1 MFLFYTNPILIA
13 AAVLPAIFLLVH
25 VYRADKLEKEPAP
38 LLISLVL
45 YGIAATF
52 IALVLERAGS
62 FLLGLWFEE
71 GSVAYNAIMYFG
83 IVAFS
88 EEGAKYF
95 LLRRRT
101 WHSAAFNCQFDGVV
115 YAVFVALGFA
125 LWENISY
132 VLMYGLSTAL
142 VRAVTAVPGHA
153 CFGVFMG
160 VWYGLAKRL
169 HGQGRDSASKL
180 CRVLALLLPALLHGR
195 RVMQLDDIFH
205 FGYLVCAVENE
216 GHVVIPDGS
225 TMLHEG
231 NDITILASSR
241 EAHHIFESIG
251 MYQNSVK
258 SCMIIGGGKSSYYL
272 AKQLIEQKMEVKII
286 ESNKERCDVL
296 STLLPE
302 ALVICGD
309 GGDEELLKEEGI
321 DSAEAFVPLTGLDE
335 ENILLTLFA
344 KRVPGLKTITKI
356 NRITFND
363 VIDGLEL
370 GSVIYP
376 KYITSEAIIAYV
388 RARQNSIG
396 SNVETLYH
404 IFDNRVEAIEFRI
417 GADAPVIGVPIMNL
431 KLKDSLLIACINRGG
446 KIIFPRGQD
455 TIEPDDTVIIVTTHS
470 GFGDIS
476 DILR

>member
-25 VYRADKLEKEPAP
+25 VYRADKLEKEPAS

-160 VWYGLAKRL
+160 VYYGRAKRYDNDGDL
-169 HGQGRDSASKL
+169 VNAKR
-180 CRVLALLLPALLHGR
+180 CRTMAVLMPALLHGAYDFIATMEDPNCEWVFLVFVLALFAVSLKLV
-195 RVMQLDDIFH
+195 RV
-205 FGYLVCAVENE
+205 
-216 GHVVIPDGS
+216 GS
-225 TMLHEG
+225 RS
-231 NDITILASSR
+231 DRYI
-241 EAHHIFESIG
+241 
-251 MYQNSVK
+251 
-258 SCMIIGGGKSSYYL
+258 
-272 AKQLIEQKMEVKII
+272 
-286 ESNKERCDVL
+286 
-296 STLLPE
+296 
-302 ALVICGD
+302 D
-309 GGDEELLKEEGI
+309 GGEG
-321 DSAEAFVPLTGLDE
+321 PL
-335 ENILLTLFA
+335 F
-344 KRVPGLKTITKI
+344 
-356 NRITFND
+356 F
-363 VIDGLEL
+363 
-370 GSVIYP
+370 
-376 KYITSEAIIAYV
+376 
-388 RARQNSIG
+388 
-396 SNVETLYH
+396 
-404 IFDNRVEAIEFRI
+404 
-417 GADAPVIGVPIMNL
+417 
-431 KLKDSLLIACINRGG
+431 
-446 KIIFPRGQD
+446 
-455 TIEPDDTVIIVTTHS
+455 
-470 GFGDIS
+470 
-476 DILR
+476 

>member
-160 VWYGLAKRL
+160 VYYGRAKRYDND
-169 HGQGRDSASKL
+169 GDFVNAKR
-180 CRVLALLLPALLHGR
+180 CRTMAVLMPALLHGAYDFIATMEDPNCEWMFLVFVLALFAVALKLV
-195 RVMQLDDIFH
+195 RV
-205 FGYLVCAVENE
+205 
-216 GHVVIPDGS
+216 GS
-225 TMLHEG
+225 RS
-231 NDITILASSR
+231 DRYI
-241 EAHHIFESIG
+241 
-251 MYQNSVK
+251 
-258 SCMIIGGGKSSYYL
+258 
-272 AKQLIEQKMEVKII
+272 
-286 ESNKERCDVL
+286 
-296 STLLPE
+296 
-302 ALVICGD
+302 D
-309 GGDEELLKEEGI
+309 GGEG
-321 DSAEAFVPLTGLDE
+321 PL
-335 ENILLTLFA
+335 F
-344 KRVPGLKTITKI
+344 
-356 NRITFND
+356 
-363 VIDGLEL
+363 
-370 GSVIYP
+370 
-376 KYITSEAIIAYV
+376 
-388 RARQNSIG
+388 
-396 SNVETLYH
+396 
-404 IFDNRVEAIEFRI
+404 
-417 GADAPVIGVPIMNL
+417 
-431 KLKDSLLIACINRGG
+431 
-446 KIIFPRGQD
+446 
-455 TIEPDDTVIIVTTHS
+455 
-470 GFGDIS
+470 FG
-476 DILR
+476 

>member
-142 VRAVTAVPGHA
+142 VRAVTAV
-153 CFGVFMG
+153 
-160 VWYGLAKRL
+160 WYGLAKRL
-169 HGQGRDSASKL
+169 HGQGRDGASKL
-180 CRVLALLLPALLHGR
+180 CRVLALLLPALLHGCY
-195 RVMQLDDIFH
+195 DFI
-205 FGYLVCAVENE
+205 
-216 GHVVIPDGS
+216 
-225 TMLHEG
+225 
-231 NDITILASSR
+231 AS
-241 EAHHIFESIG
+241 
-251 MYQNSVK
+251 
-258 SCMIIGGGKSSYYL
+258 
-272 AKQLIEQKMEVKII
+272 I
-286 ESNKERCDVL
+286 ESVHYGWL
-296 STLLPE
+296 F
-302 ALVICGD
+302 A
-309 GGDEELLKEEGI
+309 
-321 DSAEAFVPLTGLDE
+321 AFVA
-335 ENILLTLFA
+335 ILFVLAFILVRRQA
-344 KRVPGLKTITKI
+344 RHDRYI
-356 NRITFND
+356 NN
-363 VIDGLEL
+363 
-370 GSVIYP
+370 Y
-376 KYITSEAIIAYV
+376 
-388 RARQNSIG
+388 
-396 SNVETLYH
+396 
-404 IFDNRVEAIEFRI
+404 
-417 GADAPVIGVPIMNL
+417 DAEYL
-431 KLKDSLLIACINRGG
+431 
-446 KIIFPRGQD
+446 
-455 TIEPDDTVIIVTTHS
+455 
-470 GFGDIS
+470 
-476 DILR
+476 

>member
-38 LLISLVL
+38 LLISLAL

-160 VWYGLAKRL
+160 VWYGPCQAAARTGERRRVQALPCARPAAACPPARLLRL
-169 HGQGRDSASKL
+169 HRL
-180 CRVLALLLPALLHGR
+180 HRVGPLRLAVRSLR
-195 RVMQLDDIFH
+195 
-205 FGYLVCAVENE
+205 
-216 GHVVIPDGS
+216 
-225 TMLHEG
+225 
-231 NDITILASSR
+231 
-241 EAHHIFESIG
+241 
-251 MYQNSVK
+251 
-258 SCMIIGGGKSSYYL
+258 
-272 AKQLIEQKMEVKII
+272 
-286 ESNKERCDVL
+286 
-296 STLLPE
+296 
-302 ALVICGD
+302 GD
-309 GGDEELLKEEGI
+309 
-321 DSAEAFVPLTGLDE
+321 P
-335 ENILLTLFA
+335 
-344 KRVPGLKTITKI
+344 
-356 NRITFND
+356 
-363 VIDGLEL
+363 
-370 GSVIYP
+370 
-376 KYITSEAIIAYV
+376 V
-388 RARQNSIG
+388 RARLHPCQTPGQTRPLHQQLRRGIS
-396 SNVETLYH
+396 VK
-404 IFDNRVEAIEFRI
+404 NRAKN
-417 GADAPVIGVPIMNL
+417 PLP
-431 KLKDSLLIACINRGG
+431 
-446 KIIFPRGQD
+446 
-455 TIEPDDTVIIVTTHS
+455 
-470 GFGDIS
+470 
-476 DILR
+476 

>member
-38 LLISLVL
+38 LLLSLVL

-132 VLMYGLSTAL
+132 VAMYGLGTAA

-160 VWYGLAKRL
+160 AFYGLARRYANFGDWGKDRQCRRLAVAVPVVLHGAYDFIATLEFDGYAWIFVVFVAALFLAAYRMIKRL
-169 HGQGRDSASKL
+169 SRDD
-180 CRVLALLLPALLHGR
+180 RFI
-195 RVMQLDDIFH
+195 D
-205 FGYLVCAVENE
+205 
-216 GHVVIPDGS
+216 
-225 TMLHEG
+225 
-231 NDITILASSR
+231 
-241 EAHHIFESIG
+241 
-251 MYQNSVK
+251 
-258 SCMIIGGGKSSYYL
+258 
-272 AKQLIEQKMEVKII
+272 
-286 ESNKERCDVL
+286 
-296 STLLPE
+296 
-302 ALVICGD
+302 GD
-309 GGDEELLKEEGI
+309 GYYRYNGPEL
-321 DSAEAFVPLTGLDE
+321 
-335 ENILLTLFA
+335 
-344 KRVPGLKTITKI
+344 
-356 NRITFND
+356 
-363 VIDGLEL
+363 
-370 GSVIYP
+370 
-376 KYITSEAIIAYV
+376 
-388 RARQNSIG
+388 
-396 SNVETLYH
+396 
-404 IFDNRVEAIEFRI
+404 
-417 GADAPVIGVPIMNL
+417 
-431 KLKDSLLIACINRGG
+431 
-446 KIIFPRGQD
+446 
-455 TIEPDDTVIIVTTHS
+455 
-470 GFGDIS
+470 
-476 DILR
+476 